1 MSLGETGKMSTVM
14 RLIASFLCVF
24 LFLITS
30 LPAWADGTDA
40 FPSLWDRH
48 DSRLQKQL
56 RTTLY
61 SLGLDKAVHNKKLSV
76 ALVDITNLDEPRVAE
91 VNGDEMV
98 YAASLPK
105 IAILLGAFVEI
116 EEGSMTLD
124 HRTRES
130 LTQMIRVSSNQEATR
145 MLNRVGKERLLGI
158 LQSDKFH
165 LYDPEVNGGLWVGK
179 EYGKSAAFKRDP
191 LHNLSHGATAMQV
204 ARFYYLLETGRLVGD
219 DLSAEMK
226 SMLGHPGI
234 NHKFVKGL
242 ADYPEAKIYRKSG
255 SWRNWHADS
264 ALVEAEGHKYI
275 IVGLAED
282 ANGGSWLSRMIK
294 PIHEFMVPTKLAAL
308 GR

>member
-1 MSLGETGKMSTVM
+1 MPNCL
-14 RLIASFLCVF
+14 RLIVSGLSAFFFL
-24 LFLITS
+24 
-30 LPAWADGTDA
+30 
-40 FPSLWDRH
+40 FPSLAAWAYGTDEYPSLWESD

-56 RTTLY
+56 VATLS
-61 SLGLDKAVHNKKLSV
+61 SLGLGKAVQNKKLSV
-76 ALVDITNLDEPRVAE
+76 AVVDITDLDRPRVAA
-91 VNGDEMV
+91 VNGNQML

-116 EEGSMTLD
+116 EEGSMALD
-124 HRTRES
+124 SRTRES

-179 EYGKSAAFKRDP
+179 EYGKSAAFHRDP

-219 DLSAEMK
+219 NLSTEMK
-226 SMLGHPGI
+226 SMLGNPGI

-242 ADYPEAKIYRKSG
+242 ADYPDAKIYRKSG
-255 SWRNWHADS
+255 SWRQWHADS
-264 ALVEAEGHKYI
+264 ALVETGDHKYI

-282 ANGGSWLSRMIK
+282 VKGGAWLSQIIK
-294 PIHEFMVPTKLAAL
+294 PIHELMVPTKLAAASH
-308 GR
+308 